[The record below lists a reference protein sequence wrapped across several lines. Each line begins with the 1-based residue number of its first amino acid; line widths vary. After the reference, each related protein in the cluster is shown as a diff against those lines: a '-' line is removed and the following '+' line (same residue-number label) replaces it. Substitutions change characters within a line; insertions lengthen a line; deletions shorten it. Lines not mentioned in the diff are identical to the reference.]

1 MTSTTYTTWPCVQAA
16 AKQKAELQQSLR
28 LFQGKEP
35 CQEYRNRGTI
45 SLRSKEVKSCGAN
58 PLLSEA
64 WFCTELNRRYHAG
77 ASLEAGEP
85 ELHRGADSTGKHT
98 NQDPTNCKGGCDSHL
113 NSPRSIRACS
123 ESGAFALLSSA
134 HTFLPSLCKPGLR
147 SIALTRSNIGATASS
162 PSQPQRANLG
172 CLKIS
177 PFAVVHKNF
186 LGEKKSVKGKILV
199 QQF

>member
-1 MTSTTYTTWPCVQAA
+1 MQAA
-16 AKQKAELQQSLR
+16 AKRKAELQQSLR

-113 NSPRSIRACS
+113 NSPRSIRACN

-134 HTFLPSLCKPGLR
+134 HTFLPSLCKR

-162 PSQPQRANLG
+162 PPRPQRANFG
-172 CLKIS
+172 RLKIS